1 MQSPQP
7 AWGAELISGVLL
19 YDQQQATA
27 TVTGRVV
34 EDRTNRPLASVQ
46 VYIPGTRIG
55 GITDRDGRYLL
66 ANVPVGEVTLAVEL
80 IGYSEARVRLQL
92 ANGAREVRDF
102 RLTERALDLDA
113 IVVTGTVGGT
123 QRRAIGNV
131 VETVDVSKVMAVTP
145 VTNVE
150 QLLGQ
155 RTAGL
160 MVLPSAGQV
169 GTGAPLRIRGVSS
182 MSLANEPLVFI
193 DGVRMESSP
202 RQGPGQRGGSRVSRL
217 TDLNPEDIQSIEVIK
232 GPSAATLYGT
242 EASNGVIRSSRKRH
256 CGANTIRRR
265 APLRH
270 RLAGQP

>member
-1 MQSPQP
+1 MNARIGTAVLMATLAMQSPQP
-7 AWGAELISGVLL
+7 ARGAELVSGVAPA
-19 YDQQQATA
+19 DQQKATA
-27 TVTGRVV
+27 SVTGRVV
-34 EDRTNRPLASVQ
+34 EDRTNRPLPSVQ
-46 VYIPGTRIG
+46 VG
-55 GITDRDGRYLL
+55 
-66 ANVPVGEVTLAVEL
+66 
-80 IGYSEARVRLQL
+80 
-92 ANGAREVRDF
+92 
-102 RLTERALDLDA
+102 LTERALDLDA

-160 MVLPSAGQV
+160 LVLPSAGQV

-242 EASNGVIRSSRKRH
+242 EASVHIARP
-256 CGANTIRRR
+256 
-265 APLRH
+265 APRH
-270 RLAGQP
+270 RVDRCEAMR